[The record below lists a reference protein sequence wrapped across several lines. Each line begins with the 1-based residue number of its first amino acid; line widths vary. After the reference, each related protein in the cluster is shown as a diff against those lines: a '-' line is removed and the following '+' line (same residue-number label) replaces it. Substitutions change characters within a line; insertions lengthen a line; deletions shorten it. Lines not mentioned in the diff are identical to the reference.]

1 MTIRNL
7 EYMFKPS
14 SVALIWT
21 DQEYSAYGEVIL
33 KNLAAGGFGGE
44 IFSVHPEKRTIAGIP
59 AFKNPDEM
67 PHAPDL
73 AVIARPRKE
82 VPDLINQL
90 GGKGT
95 RAAVL
100 ISYGFGEGGD
110 DEGKAYR
117 DLTLKASNPYL
128 LRIIGAGSLG
138 LIAPAKG
145 INASYAHIYPKSGNV
160 AFVAQSGTLL
170 SSVLDWAIYRNIGFS
185 HLVSLGDMLDVD
197 FGDMLNYL
205 SLDGHTRAILM
216 YVEHVTSARKFMSAA
231 RAAAR
236 LKPVIVVKSGRH
248 PEGAKAAE
256 SHTGAMAG
264 MDAVYDAVFRRS
276 GILRVNDIAALFDA
290 AQTLS
295 AASRVGGNRLAI
307 LTNGGAIGVMATD
320 TLIEK
325 KGRLALLG
333 DDTLAKL
340 DEILPHPWSH
350 GNPVDIGGDADGKRY
365 AQALEI
371 LLEDKGI
378 NAVMVLNCPSAISSS
393 TEAAHEVIQT
403 VKKNVYAVRNC
414 QILTSWLGDGV
425 AQEARKT
432 FAENKIPT
440 YDTPTEAVRGFMQL
454 VRYKNSQEMLM
465 QIPPTIAEDFV
476 PDTEQT
482 KSIIENALKRGQRW
496 LNEAESKQVIS
507 SYGIPVVKTLVAK
520 TPGEVGMLVGKI
532 GCPAVLKILSSD
544 IRHKPHFS
552 GFVLDVE
559 TPAIVEETA
568 VAMLERIHKSM
579 PAADIS
585 GFTVQPMVHLKNA
598 RELIMGMVLDHQFGP
613 VIIFG
618 HGGSY
623 AEIIKDFAMGLPPLN
638 MHLAKEIISQTAI
651 SRLMEPYRGVPGADM
666 EAIALTLVKLSQLVC
681 DISHVLEVEIN
692 PIIADEHGVLA
703 LDARIK
709 VGEPNK
715 AADKRLAI
723 RPYPKELE
731 ETITLPD
738 STELLLRPIRP
749 EDGPAFQE
757 LHARLSPEEIR
768 FRFLHPMKGLSTD
781 LTARLTQIDY
791 DREMALVLTRKPGG
805 PEILGVVRIT
815 ADPNIDKAEFA
826 IVIRR
831 DMTGQGLGPM
841 LLRRI
846 IDYSKSRGIR
856 YIYGEVLTDNR
867 SMLKLAEV
875 LGFKKRPVPDDPGVM
890 HVSLNL

>member
-7 EYMFKPS
+7 EYMFNPS

-21 DQEYSAYGEVIL
+21 DQEYAAYGEIIL
-33 KNLAAGGFGGE
+33 KNLAEGGFGGK
-44 IFSVHPEKRTIAGIP
+44 IFSIHPDKKSFEGISG
-59 AFKNPDEM
+59 FENLNEI
-67 PHAPDL
+67 PHPPDL
-73 AVIARPRKE
+73 AIIARPRRE
-82 VPDLINQL
+82 VPDLIQQL
-90 GGKGT
+90 GEKGT
-95 RAAVL
+95 KAAVL

-110 DEGKAYR
+110 DKGREYR
-117 DLTLKASNPYL
+117 ELTLKASSQYL

-138 LIAPAKG
+138 LIVPSKG
-145 INASYAHIYPKSGNV
+145 INAGYAHVYPKSGSV

-185 HLVSLGDMLDVD
+185 HLVSLGDMIDVD

-216 YVEHVTSARKFMSAA
+216 YVEQVTSARKFMSAA

-236 LKPVIVVKSGRH
+236 LKPVILVKSGRH

-264 MDAVYDAVFRRS
+264 LDAVYDAVFRRA

-295 AASRVGGNRLAI
+295 AASRVDGNRLAI

-325 KGRLALLG
+325 KGQLG
-333 DDTLAKL
+333 VLSNDTLAKL
-340 DEILPHPWSH
+340 DSILPHPWSH

-371 LLEDKGI
+371 LLEEKGI
-378 NAVMVLNCPSAISSS
+378 NAIMVLNCPSAISSS
-393 TEAAHEVIQT
+393 VESAHEVIRT
-403 VKKNVYAVRNC
+403 VKSNYYSARSRQV
-414 QILTSWLGDGV
+414 LTSWLGDGA
-425 AQEARKT
+425 AQEARKV

-454 VRYKNSQEMLM
+454 VRHKNSQEMLM
-465 QIPPTIAEDFV
+465 QIPPTIAEDFM
-476 PDTEQT
+476 PDTEKAKIIIE
-482 KSIIENALKRGQRW
+482 KSIAQGQRW
-496 LNEAESKQVIS
+496 LNEAESKEVLS
-507 SYGIPVVKTLVAK
+507 AYGIPVVETLVAK
-520 TPGEVGMLVGKI
+520 NPAEAGILAEKI
-532 GCPAVLKILSSD
+532 GCPVVLKILSPD
-544 IRHKPHFS
+544 IHHKTRFS
-552 GFVLDVE
+552 GVVLDLE
-559 TPAIVEETA
+559 TPAIVKETA
-568 VAMLERIHKSM
+568 FTMLGRVHEVR
-579 PAADIS
+579 PGADIS
-585 GFTVQPMVHLKNA
+585 GFTVQPMVHRKNA
-598 RELIMGMVLDHQFGP
+598 RELIMGMVLDNQFGP

-623 AEIIKDFAMGLPPLN
+623 AELIKDSAMGLPPLN
-638 MHLAKEIISQTAI
+638 MHLAKEVISQTAV
-651 SRLMEPYRGVPGADM
+651 SRLLEAYRETPGVDM
-666 EAIALTLVKLSQLVC
+666 EAIALTLVKLSQMVC
-681 DISHVLEVEIN
+681 DISQVVEVEIN

-709 VGEPNK
+709 VTDSDQPG
-715 AADKRLAI
+715 DKRLAI
-723 RPYPKELE
+723 RPYPKALE
-731 ETITLPD
+731 ETVTLPD
-738 STELLLRPIRP
+738 GTALLLRPIRP

-757 LHARLSPEEIR
+757 LHSRLSPEEIR
-768 FRFLHPMKGLSTD
+768 FRFLHPMKSLAPD
-781 LTARLTQIDY
+781 LAARLTQIDY
-791 DREMALVLTRKPGG
+791 DREMALVLTRKSGV
-805 PEILGVVRIT
+805 PEMLGVVRIT
-815 ADPNIDKAEFA
+815 ADPNVEKAEFA

-846 IDYSKSRGIR
+846 IDYSKSRKIR
-856 YIYGEVLTDNR
+856 YLYGEVLSDNR
-867 SMLKLAEV
+867 SMLKLADV
-875 LGFKKRPVPDDPGVM
+875 FGFKKRPVPDDPGVM